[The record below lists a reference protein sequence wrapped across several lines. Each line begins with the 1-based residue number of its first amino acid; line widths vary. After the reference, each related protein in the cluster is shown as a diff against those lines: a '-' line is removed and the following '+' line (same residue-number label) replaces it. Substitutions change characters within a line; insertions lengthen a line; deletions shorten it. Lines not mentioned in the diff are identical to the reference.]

1 MKASFNKID
10 KIFGELDLG
19 GDKSISHRA
28 VFFSSMAEGISTI
41 KNLSHSEDVK
51 STISCFQK
59 LGAKIEFYDDR
70 IEIKGRGFK
79 NFAEPKSDLDAGNS
93 GTTARLLMG
102 VLSAQD
108 FYSRIIGDESLS
120 KRPMDRIAN
129 PLNKFG
135 ANIKTN
141 NGKLPVEI
149 FPTQNL
155 KAFSYTLEKPSA
167 QLKSAMILSAVHLE
181 ETSTIIESFETR
193 NHTEQ
198 MLNLKKEE
206 LDIGKKIFASRKNYP
221 VAKDYFI
228 PSDISS
234 AAFFIVLSLIC
245 PNSFLKIK
253 NVSLNPTRT
262 GLLEILR
269 DMGANISIENE
280 NEICGEKF
288 GDIIIQSSKL
298 KNVKIKQDLIPNI
311 IDEIPILSV
320 AGFFAEGDFE
330 VRGAKELRV
339 KESDRIK
346 AMVENFRKV
355 GIAAEEFEDGFA
367 IRKEKSKIK
376 KEKIIFESYDD
387 HRIAMS
393 FAVFSSCF
401 ESEGEV
407 ESFDCVKISNP
418 YFLTQMK
425 NIAG

>member
-1 MKASFNKID
+1 
-10 KIFGELDLG
+10 
-19 GDKSISHRA
+19 
-28 VFFSSMAEGISTI
+28 
-41 KNLSHSEDVK
+41 
-51 STISCFQK
+51 
-59 LGAKIEFYDDR
+59 
-70 IEIKGRGFK
+70 
-79 NFAEPKSDLDAGNS
+79 
-93 GTTARLLMG
+93 
-102 VLSAQD
+102 
-108 FYSRIIGDESLS
+108 
-120 KRPMDRIAN
+120 
-129 PLNKFG
+129 
-135 ANIKTN
+135 
-141 NGKLPVEI
+141 
-149 FPTQNL
+149 
-155 KAFSYTLEKPSA
+155 
-167 QLKSAMILSAVHLE
+167 
-181 ETSTIIESFETR
+181 
-193 NHTEQ
+193 
-198 MLNLKKEE
+198 
-206 LDIGKKIFASRKNYP
+206 
-221 VAKDYFI
+221 
-228 PSDISS
+228 
-234 AAFFIVLSLIC
+234 
-245 PNSFLKIK
+245 
-253 NVSLNPTRT
+253 
-262 GLLEILR
+262 
-269 DMGANISIENE
+269 MGANISIENE